1 MGKKFIPA
9 AFLVLGLVACQTAPP
24 VPGAASVAPTVPLPA
39 PAAGAVHYVV
49 DPARSEV
56 RFLVY
61 KAGALSAFG
70 YNHVIRARELTGEV
84 YLARDFPASTFSL
97 TLAVK
102 SFQVDAPEARAAE
115 GPDFAPQPS
124 PEAVQGTVEHMLG
137 TDELDAEHYPEVTVH
152 SVKLTGPD
160 WGPDVTIRV
169 KLHGTERDL
178 TVPLAIERQGDD
190 LIATGSFDLRQSE
203 FGILPH
209 ALFGGALAVADVV
222 RVRFRIVSHRA

>member
-1 MGKKFIPA
+1 MGKRFIPA
-9 AFLVLGLVACQTAPP
+9 VLFFLGLAACQTAP
-24 VPGAASVAPTVPLPA
+24 VAPGAASVAPTTPLPA
-39 PAAGAVHYVV
+39 PAVGAARYVV

-70 YNHVIRARELTGEV
+70 YNHVIRARGLAGDV
-84 YLARDFPASTFSL
+84 YLADDFSASTFSL
-97 TLAVK
+97 TMAVK
-102 SFQVDAPEARAAE
+102 GFQVDAPEARAVE
-115 GPDFAPQPS
+115 GPDFAKQPS

-137 TDELDAEHYPEVTVH
+137 ADELDAEHYPEITVR

-178 TVPLAIERQGDD
+178 TVPLALERQGDD
-190 LIATGSFDLRQSE
+190 LIATGSFELSQRE

-209 ALFGGALAVADVV
+209 ALLGGALAVADGV
-222 RVRFRIVSHRA
+222 RVRFRIVSHKA